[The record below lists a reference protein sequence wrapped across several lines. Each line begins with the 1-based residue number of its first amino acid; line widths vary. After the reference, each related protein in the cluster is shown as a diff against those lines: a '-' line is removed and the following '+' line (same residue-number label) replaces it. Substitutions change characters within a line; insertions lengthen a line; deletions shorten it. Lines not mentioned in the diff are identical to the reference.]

1 MSRHGW
7 GWIGRVVAVP
17 AWYRGRSSSLVE
29 TAEKGIDVDLWLTR
43 MLLLLWLGAGGSGS
57 KRSEKGL
64 QCRVID
70 LACHTGD
77 ILSRETML
85 GWLGCGGWDLGIA
98 GVTRWRHAVLRRIHV
113 LLWRIRVW
121 RICWLRR
128 CLCMLG
134 PEDNLCRHNRVEVLV
149 LIEADIVDTSR
160 AVEDAERDLALVLSG
175 DVELDDSMHTFEYMS
190 LQQQVSGEARVEEH
204 GIGL

>member
-1 MSRHGW
+1 MSRRGG
-7 GWIGRVVAVP
+7 GWIGRIVAIP
-17 AWYRGRSSSLVE
+17 GHGAWHRGRSSSSLVD
-29 TAEKGIDVDLWLTR
+29 TAEKGIDVNLWLTR
-43 MLLLLWLGAGGSGS
+43 MLLLLLGLGAGSGS

-70 LACHTGD
+70 LASHTGD
-77 ILSRETML
+77 ILSGEAML
-85 GWLGCGGWDLGIA
+85 GWLGCGGWDLRIA
-98 GVTRWRHAVLRRIHV
+98 GVTRWGHAVLRRIHV
-113 LLWRIRVW
+113 LLWRIRVR
-121 RICWLRR
+121 RICGLRW

-160 AVEDAERDLALVLSG
+160 TVEDSERDLALVLSS

-190 LQQQVSGEARVEEH
+190 LQQQVS
-204 GIGL
+204 